1 MKRFVKLFLILCVM
15 LLILSSCNKADGD
28 IDQSATPGQS
38 GEPVPSDP
46 AGDKPGASGNNS
58 VVIATDH
65 KIIYTVDY
73 SLTCDDVNE
82 TIKTINSQIITI
94 GGYISNSNQTDADYG
109 RFVYRVPTEQ
119 LNSFL
124 DFVDGLGNSSSK
136 SISTKDVTSS
146 YNELVSRLEV
156 LEASRAAYL
165 KLLQNENLTI
175 DEMITIQNK
184 IDYLDQDIKTAHK
197 NLDSLNSSLDYSTVT
212 ITYYLKGVQPKNEFM
227 RNYGSFLVSAGK
239 TVGAVVL
246 YSLPFAAV
254 GGIIFGIIV
263 LVRRKK
269 KASEEDQEKQ

>member
-1 MKRFVKLFLILCVM
+1 MKKFIKLFLILFVM
-15 LLILSSCNKADGD
+15 LFILSSCNKVDGGH
-28 IDQSATPGQS
+28 DQSM
-38 GEPVPSDP
+38 EPSPSNP
-46 AGDKPGASGNNS
+46 EGGSKPGASGSNS
-58 VVIATDH
+58 VVIETDH

-73 SLTCDDVNE
+73 SLMCDNVNE
-82 TIKTINSQIITI
+82 TIKTINNQIVTI
-94 GGYISNSNQTDADYG
+94 GGYISNSNQSDADYG

-136 SISTKDVTSS
+136 SISTQDVTSS

-212 ITYYLKGVQPKNEFM
+212 IVYYLDGTQENGFM
-227 RNYGSFLVSAGK
+227 KNYGSFLVSAGK

-254 GGIIFGIIV
+254 GGIIFVIIV

-269 KASEEDQEKQ
+269 KKSEEDQENQ

>member
-1 MKRFVKLFLILCVM
+1 MKKFVKLFLILFVM
-15 LLILSSCNKADGD
+15 LFILSSCKADGD
-28 IDQSATPGQS
+28 QSMGPMEPS
-38 GEPVPSDP
+38 GE
-46 AGDKPGASGNNS
+46 GDKPGASGNNS
-58 VVIATDH
+58 VVIATEH

-73 SLTCDDVNE
+73 TLTCDNVNE
-82 TIKTINSQIITI
+82 TVKTINSQIITI

-165 KLLQNENLTI
+165 KLLQNENLTM

-184 IDYLDQDIKTAHK
+184 IDYLDQDIKTAHR
-197 NLDSLNSSLDYSTVT
+197 NLDNLNSSLDYSTVT
-212 ITYYLKGVQPKNEFM
+212 ITYYLKGEQPKNEFM

-254 GGIIFGIIV
+254 GGIIFGIVV

-269 KASEEDQEKQ
+269 KASKEDQEQQ